1 MSTIQ
6 LFMAGA
12 VAILLGSSAVIWLGL
27 LARYRCNTELLG
39 TEPRSLVPWR
49 GTHVAVA
56 FFLYVVLPVMS
67 VVIVQQRF
75 DIPWDED
82 GFDNNPNAVAWL
94 LGGDSLLKFVAA
106 ALTIIFLRI
115 DLKATLSDLG
125 FRANR
130 IKSDLVCGLIAFAA
144 IAPMVYL
151 IQFALKTVYNKLMDE
166 QAAHPIET
174 VIRNNPTA
182 SIIFWCFFS
191 VVIAAPF
198 VEEFLFRVVLQG
210 WLEKVF
216 YRTRIL
222 LTTQLSQ
229 QQPRPGT
236 VIAAEVPPPFMWQPI
251 IISSLTFSL
260 LHVGHGPDPIPLFL
274 LALVLGYLYAKTH
287 RILPC
292 IVVHMALNGFSML
305 SILEGMSEGAGL

>member
-1 MSTIQ
+1 MV
-6 LFMAGA
+6 GA
-12 VAILLGSSAVIWLGL
+12 LATLLGSSAIIWLGL
-27 LARYRCNTELLG
+27 LARYRCDTELLR

-56 FFLYVVLPVMS
+56 FFLYVVLPVIA

-75 DIPWDED
+75 DIPWEED
-82 GFDNNPNAVAWL
+82 GFDNNPSVVAWI

-106 ALTIIFLRI
+106 ALTITFLRI

-144 IAPMVYL
+144 IAPVVYL
-151 IQFALKTVYNKLMDE
+151 IQFVLKTVYNKLVE
-166 QAAHPIET
+166 EEAAHPIET
-174 VIRNNPTA
+174 FIRNNPTP

-191 VVIAAPF
+191 VVIVAPF

-210 WLEKVF
+210 WLEKAY
-216 YRTRIL
+216 YRTRVL

-229 QQPRPGT
+229 QEPRPGT

-260 LHVGHGPDPIPLFL
+260 LHLGHGPDPIPLFV

-305 SILEGMSEGAGL
+305 SILIGMSEGAGL

>member
-39 TEPRSLVPWR
+39 MEPRSLVPWR

-56 FFLYVVLPVMS
+56 FFLYVVLPVLS

-82 GFDNNPNAVAWL
+82 GFDNNPSAVAWL
-94 LGGDSLLKFVAA
+94 LGGDSLLKFVVA

-216 YRTRIL
+216 YRTRVL

-236 VIAAEVPPPFMWQPI
+236 VIASEVPPPFMWQPI